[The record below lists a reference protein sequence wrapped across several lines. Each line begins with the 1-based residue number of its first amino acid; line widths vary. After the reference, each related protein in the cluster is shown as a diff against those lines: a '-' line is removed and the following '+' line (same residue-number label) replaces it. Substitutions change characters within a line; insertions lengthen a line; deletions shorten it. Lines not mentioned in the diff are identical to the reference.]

1 MKGGKLLEYAL
12 IALVCV
18 ILISV
23 VFGSILGQPMLLT
36 YVETGS
42 MEPTIGTG
50 DGFIAI
56 PSPIAGEVETGDV
69 VSFQSEEVHGGDLT
83 THRVVGERGDG
94 YVTQGD
100 ANPFTDQ
107 DQGEPAVTDGQIQAV
122 ALTVNGEV
130 VTIPH
135 LGTAA
140 MAMQS
145 GIDRA
150 ERTVAGV
157 FGWQRLGTEQL
168 TQLLF
173 GLGIVFLVLSFAMG
187 ATGRE
192 RGSDSRTRDRSR
204 SGVIDSRWLL
214 VGCIVLVCA
223 AATLAMVMP
232 AGSETYDIVSTE
244 GDSADPTIIPVGE
257 TDSFE
262 YQVHNGG
269 FVPTV
274 SYFEAGSGGI
284 EIEPDRMQ
292 LGAQEGENA
301 TVTLHAQDETGHHV
315 ESMTEYRYL
324 VLLPPS
330 MIDALYEINPWIPYL
345 GIYAVI
351 ATPILVFWRLFGGS
365 SDTIRYRSRSRSRR
379 RFDWLS

>member
-18 ILISV
+18 ILVSV

-42 MEPTIGTG
+42 MEPTIGAG
-50 DGFIAI
+50 DGYIAI
-56 PSPIAGEVETGDV
+56 PSPIAGDVETGDV
-69 VSFQSEEVHGGDLT
+69 VAFQAEEVHGGDLT

-107 DQGEPAVTDGQIQAV
+107 DQGEPGVTDGQIQAV

-173 GLGIVFLVLSFAMG
+173 GLGIIFLVLSFAMG
-187 ATGRE
+187 ASGRD
-192 RGSDSRTRDRSR
+192 RGSEARSRDRSR

-223 AATLAMVMP
+223 AATMAMVMP

-244 GDSADPTIIPVGE
+244 GNSSDPTIIPVGE

-269 FVPTV
+269 FVPTI

-284 EIEPDRMQ
+284 EIEPDRID

-301 TVTLHAQDETGHHV
+301 TVTLSAQETTGHHV

-330 MIDALYEINPWIPYL
+330 VIDALYGINPWMPYF

-351 ATPILVFWRLFGGS
+351 ALPIVGFWRLFGGS
-365 SDTIRYRSRSRSRR
+365 SDTIRYRSRSRSRGG
-379 RFDWLS
+379 FDWLS